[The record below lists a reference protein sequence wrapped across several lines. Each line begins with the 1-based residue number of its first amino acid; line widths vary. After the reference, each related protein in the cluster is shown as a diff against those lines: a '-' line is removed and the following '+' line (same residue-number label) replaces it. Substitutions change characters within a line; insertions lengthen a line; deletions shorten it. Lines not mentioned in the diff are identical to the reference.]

1 MAKLDILKLY
11 KKEDCYILFLYQIV
25 EKTLKKTIEVII
37 YVAFFM
43 IPILITRTILQCLFL
58 KDLFALLSVDV
69 NYTLF

>member
-43 IPILITRTILQCLFL
+43 IPILITRTILHMSISQGSFCT
-58 KDLFALLSVDV
+58 VICRC
-69 NYTLF
+69 